1 MKKTTILIAITLCC
15 ILVLSCSKEA
25 DAPVSLN
32 TGKWTTIRF
41 QVNLDREVL
50 PFTPTKAMPTLD
62 IGDPTAASNNNP
74 ETTPEEPDSPDPSL
88 PEKDEYFK
96 YLDYIVHKE
105 GEETPLKTT
114 RFNLESEESNGIEAN
129 VVDSLLP
136 GRYHICFL
144 AHSDFDAFIDDEAAQ
159 FQKVTDTFHHYS
171 EVLEIKEGET
181 VEKEFMLKR
190 IVSRIEFV
198 STDKVDE
205 HLANFT
211 ISVDNYPYQ
220 INLTTGI
227 GLSSNSSYE
236 QTDTFTEEQRG
247 QAKHTH
253 SFLTFIPDPGESL
266 VVNLTA
272 KDGEEN
278 TTRFRDNIEVNPE
291 RNRVIRYTGILYTP
305 KVSDDQ
311 FILSIETEWN
321 QEIIENDLGK

>member
-1 MKKTTILIAITLCC
+1 MKKTTILTAITLCC
-15 ILVLSCSKEA
+15 ILVLSCSKET
-25 DAPVSLN
+25 DAPGSLN

-62 IGDPTAASNNNP
+62 ITEPTAASNNDP
-74 ETTPEEPDSPDPSL
+74 GTTPEEPDNPDPSS
-88 PEKDEYFK
+88 PGTNEYFK
-96 YLDYIVHKE
+96 YLDYIVYKE

-114 RFNLESEESNGIEAN
+114 RFDLESEESNGIEAN

-144 AHSDFDAFIDDEAAQ
+144 AHSDIDATIDDKAAG
-159 FQKVTDTFHHYS
+159 FQRVTDTFHHYS
-171 EVLEIKEGET
+171 EVLEINEGMI

-205 HLANFT
+205 NLADFT
-211 ISVDNYPYQ
+211 IQVENYPYQ
-220 INLTTGI
+220 IDLTTGI
-227 GLSSNSSYE
+227 GQSSDSSYK

-247 QAKHTH
+247 QAKQTH
-253 SFLTFIPDPGESL
+253 SFLTFIPDTGESL
-266 VVNLTA
+266 EVSLTA
-272 KDGEEN
+272 KEEEGN
-278 TTRFRDNIEVNPE
+278 ITRFRDNIEVNPE
-291 RNRVIRYTGILYTP
+291 RNRVIRYTGVLYTP

-311 FILSIETEWN
+311 FTISIETAWD